1 MEIALHMNLMED
13 KNLKINIEK
22 VGQEFCD
29 SQKKATNCLRPCY
42 ALHFVLFGKGTIFD
56 GKGKRYELG
65 KNDAFL
71 LYRDEKYSYCPDPQ
85 DPWSYIWVEFGGTG
99 LDELLS
105 LCGFERENIK
115 KHVRDFNDFTMHMR
129 NMYDCFDASEVQSMR
144 CTAYL
149 MLILGKFIEQELA
162 TKTPQR
168 DIRNK
173 KQIRNILVYINNNH
187 MSPSL
192 TTEMIAQLHGMSVRS
207 LNRLF
212 SEVLGMTPI
221 EYLNAYR
228 ISVACEGIQ
237 LWNPSIAEVAKWA
250 GFEDEAYFSRVFKSV
265 KGMSPQE
272 YKKKGIDEDPFAW
285 IKAKGMLFR

>member
-1 MEIALHMNLMED
+1 MEIGLNMSMLED
-13 KNLKINIEK
+13 KNLKLNIEK

-29 SQKKATNCLRPCY
+29 PQKKATNCLRPCY
-42 ALHFVLFGKGTIFD
+42 ALHFVLFGKGTIID
-56 GKGKRYELG
+56 GNGKRYELG
-65 KNDAFL
+65 KNDSFL
-71 LYRDEKYSYCPDPQ
+71 LYRNEKYSYCPDAQ
-85 DPWSYIWVEFGGTG
+85 DPWSYIWVEFSGTG
-99 LDELLS
+99 LDELVS
-105 LCGFERENIK
+105 LCGFEKDNIK
-115 KHVRDFNDFTMHMR
+115 KHIRDFNDFIILMR
-129 NMYDCFDASEVQSMR
+129 DMFDCYDASEVQSMR

-149 MLILGKFIEQELA
+149 MLILGKFIEHELA

-173 KQIRNILVYINNNH
+173 KLIRNILVYINNNH

-228 ISVACEGIQ
+228 ISVACEGIR
-237 LWNPSIAEVAKWA
+237 LWNPSMAEVAKWV
-250 GFEDEAYFSRVFKSV
+250 GFEDEAYFSRVFKSI

-272 YKKKGIDEDPFAW
+272 YKKSNTTEDPFAW